1 MKFSQMEYQ
10 RPDVDGMIEQYKQIT
25 ERFPNCKNAKEQ
37 MKCILEHESI
47 MKAYQTMS
55 TLAYI
60 HNSINTADKFYA
72 QEKGTSGLYT
82 HGHFTLLHHI
92 SSITACKG
100 VATK

>member
-60 HNSINTADKFYA
+60 HNNINTADKFICT
-72 QEKGTSGLYT
+72 G
-82 HGHFTLLHHI
+82 
-92 SSITACKG
+92 KG
-100 VATK
+100 VLQRKISCDTGI